1 MTALMRNGRDRRSG
15 KPVTSAMRGLSARFW
30 LGPDQRITSGPAA
43 TAAAFKGR
51 IHGCTRPRSLKC
63 PIFPLHRGRRP
74 YMHFAQVAA
83 ARHVFRR
90 CVLYKARSLA
100 VTEFCSVASPIN
112 LRLWRWVWPYKPAIF
127 SLRYSRTRV
136 RALPGRVGQASIRLM
151 IAAES
156 P

>member
-74 YMHFAQVAA
+74 YMALSDQSGTSA
-83 ARHVFRR
+83 
-90 CVLYKARSLA
+90 LRSLSGVKRIWHETARIDTYDPYVWSGRASQENFVELA
-100 VTEFCSVASPIN
+100 VAVLHQC
-112 LRLWRWVWPYKPAIF
+112 
-127 SLRYSRTRV
+127 
-136 RALPGRVGQASIRLM
+136 IRPL
-151 IAAES
+151 IGA
-156 P
+156 